1 MSPNYSAPI
10 SIEDLN
16 DLKLEL
22 KNLGVDP
29 ENLYY
34 NTLPNNEFLVKGVVI
49 PLGGENNI
57 CLTFS
62 GGVWFPSLRQV
73 YKEIRTLSMHG
84 FDYTDLIEAVKGA
97 VSAKSALPF

>member
-16 DLKLEL
+16 DLKLVL

-49 PLGGENNI
+49 PLGGGKNI
-57 CLTFS
+57 YLTFS

-73 YKEIRTLSMHG
+73 YKEIRTLSMRG